1 MANVFIRIIGFLAG
15 IMFQKGI
22 LRKTKTDMCVFGFVA
37 TFVIYGGIMN
47 PASVIMW
54 QSNININMVL
64 SSYVMGMPFDFIHAV
79 STVFFLFLPQSLCSK
94 SLREL
99 K

>member
-1 MANVFIRIIGFLAG
+1 MFSFGIIGFLAG

-22 LRKTKTDMCVFGFVA
+22 LRKTKTDMCLFGFVA

-54 QSNININMVL
+54 QSNIK
-64 SSYVMGMPFDFIHAV
+64 YKYGAV
-79 STVFFLFLPQSLCSK
+79 IIRNGNAV
-94 SLREL
+94 
-99 K
+99 